1 MRKSHKAVTEEK
13 RNYINRLS
21 LLLTSDYRSEVE
33 KISYFVDGYDEYVKI
48 TYRGGHAVVIDVTAN
63 SCGAIYKVVGH
74 AIYGKG

>member
-33 KISYFVDGYDEYVKI
+33 KI

-63 SCGAIYKVVGH
+63 SCGAIYKVVGQ
-74 AIYGKG
+74 AVYGKG